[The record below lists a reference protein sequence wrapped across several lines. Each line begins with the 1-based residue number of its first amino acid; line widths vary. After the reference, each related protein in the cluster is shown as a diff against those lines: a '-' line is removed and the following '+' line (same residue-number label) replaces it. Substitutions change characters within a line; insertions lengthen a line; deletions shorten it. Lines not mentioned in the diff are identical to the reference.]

1 MHLLDIVLVLKLI
14 ILMRLKEFLKL
25 FTFLAK
31 LFHRFQSLLLTHLS
45 LTPFFLS
52 LLSYPSKH
60 CLVISSSLVLATNL
74 LLEFLLFLL
83 HALDFTDGALLI
95 STCLPSL
102 NLQLVSKS
110 IDLVS
115 IELTLSSQ
123 VSDDSIS
130 SLLLSFHLFQIIVL
144 LLELRLSIF

>member
-14 ILMRLKEFLKL
+14 ILMRLKKFLKL

-31 LFHRFQSLLLTHLS
+31 LFHRFKGLLLTHLS
-45 LTPFFLS
+45 LAALFLS

-60 CLVISSSLVLATNL
+60 CLVISSSLVLTTNL

-83 HALDFTDGALLI
+83 HTLDFTDSTLLI

-110 IDLVS
+110 INLVS
-115 IELTLSSQ
+115 IELTLSSK
-123 VSDDSIS
+123 VSDDSIG

-144 LLELRLSIF
+144 LLELRLPIF